1 MYADRNERNSLP
13 VNGTGNGV
21 ARPKHWYAAYVRL
34 YHEKKISIQLSKMG
48 IENFLPVQEEVHQWS
63 DRRKKIERI
72 LIPMIVFVRV
82 TPAERA
88 QVLTLSSVS
97 RYMVLHG
104 ESTPAII
111 PDDQMERFKFM
122 LDYSDQAI
130 QMSNAPLTVGQKV
143 RVIKGAL
150 TGLEGEL
157 TTIGGK
163 TKIIVRIDMLGCAG
177 IEMPIGFVEQI

>member
-1 MYADRNERNSLP
+1 
-13 VNGTGNGV
+13 
-21 ARPKHWYAAYVRL
+21 
-34 YHEKKISIQLSKMG
+34 MG
-48 IENFLPVQEEVHQWS
+48 IENFLPVQEEIHQWS

-82 TPAERA
+82 TPTERA

>member
-1 MYADRNERNSLP
+1 
-13 VNGTGNGV
+13 
-21 ARPKHWYAAYVRL
+21 
-34 YHEKKISIQLSKMG
+34 
-48 IENFLPVQEEVHQWS
+48 
-63 DRRKKIERI
+63 
-72 LIPMIVFVRV
+72 
-82 TPAERA
+82 
-88 QVLTLSSVS
+88 
-97 RYMVLHG
+97 
-104 ESTPAII
+104 
-111 PDDQMERFKFM
+111 MERFKFM